1 MKASAKQ
8 FGKLFWFLKKRGA
21 GLDFSRDKHMIIH
34 QTLALGSMKDV
45 QKLFFEYGR
54 DEIKKEFLK
63 PAKGLYYPS
72 VLNFFEH
79 VLDVKVEDKKQ
90 YLKNI
95 YEKTSLGNS

>member
-1 MKASAKQ
+1 M
-8 FGKLFWFLKKRGA
+8 
-21 GLDFSRDKHMIIH
+21 DFSRDKHMIIH

-45 QKLFFEYGR
+45 QKLFSEYSK

-63 PAKGLYYPS
+63 PVRGLYYLP

-79 VLDVKVEDKKQ
+79 VLGVKVENKKQ

>member
-1 MKASAKQ
+1 LSLSQ
-8 FGKLFWFLKKRGA
+8 
-21 GLDFSRDKHMIIH
+21 DKHMIIH

-45 QKLFFEYGR
+45 QKLFSEYKR

-63 PAKGLYYPS
+63 PAKGLYYPA

-79 VLDVKVEDKKQ
+79 VLNVKVEDKKQ